1 MGEEIKGVIIV
12 DAFKRVSQTLIDES
26 DYLTSLDQAIGD
38 GDMGINMERIG
49 RALMEY
55 SNTTVI
61 SDIGNYLINAG
72 MITNKVA
79 PSTMGTLIAIALLRA
94 GKEVKG
100 KSELLM
106 LDLSTILKSTF
117 DAIQERGKANIGDK
131 TILDALL
138 PAYKAFDKAVNA
150 GKNLQESGLLALRAA
165 EEGRDKV
172 TPLKSKIG
180 RASWVGDRSVGNI
193 DPGCALIVAIF
204 SSLLNT

>member
-1 MGEEIKGVIIV
+1 MGEAIKSVKIGE
-12 DAFKRVSQTLIDES
+12 AFKRVSQTLIDNSEFF
-26 DYLTSLDQAIGD
+26 TSLDQALGD

-61 SDIGNYLINAG
+61 SDLGNYFINAG

-79 PSTMGTLIAIALLRA
+79 PSTMGTLISIALLRV

-100 KSELLM
+100 KSELSM
-106 LDLSTILKSTF
+106 LDLSKILKTTF
-117 DAIQERGKANIGDK
+117 DEIQERGKANIGDK

-138 PAYKAFDKAVNA
+138 PAYEAFDKAVNA

-180 RASWVGDRSVGNI
+180 RASWVGDRGAGNI

-204 SSLLNT
+204 SSLVNT